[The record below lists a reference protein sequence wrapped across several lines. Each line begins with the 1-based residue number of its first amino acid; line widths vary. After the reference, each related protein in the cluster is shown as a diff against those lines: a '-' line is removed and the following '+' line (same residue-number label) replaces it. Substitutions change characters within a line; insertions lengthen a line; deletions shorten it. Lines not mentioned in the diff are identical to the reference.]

1 MKKNNYYVGLL
12 AGVLTAG
19 VLQGSD
25 GKENM
30 PGLGD
35 NPTSI
40 VQGQAS
46 GITEELKVA
55 ASELAASYDERAEGS
70 QNQAIR
76 GLFRARA
83 NHLRAT
89 FGIANATESIEPDEN
104 DSLYI
109 EKTRYNYAKKLAN
122 YYKLKGNEEF
132 ARDLKNDFAYLD
144 YYTAFLAS
152 QKFENNDN
160 FRNYQI
166 SKTRLGYTTFIN
178 NAPMRNESDA
188 KLYPTLRTQ
197 QIFGSEDYIVP
208 GMYQYVIAY
217 PVTKAE
223 IEAWVDRLRNMHNDE
238 ALKER
243 RKPIIFQAQKF
254 ETRTMTPVTENK
266 DFEIKSY
273 WCNINTG
280 DNMLSASTYYN
291 KLKSYNKPIVF
302 GKTERDL
309 KFSTGVKA
317 SYFKQEVSYQEYL
330 ELVNQYGDNFFVGFV
345 HLKPNSMQELQQ
357 QLGAL
362 IKSKNVNQIRID
374 HETYVDVA
382 NIPLEYLGCIKIRNM
397 SFSNYQNPN
406 GELFLIRTML
416 GNINNVN
423 CKTIYCFDSPY
434 PEQNTSVNRVYERMK
449 GNALELNSQRIVYVD
464 KLPEDINERLR
475 EMEKAYLQYIKHH
488 ELEYLSGYVNIEN
501 KPSELSDNEWRKVII
516 LKGKAEE
523 IKMLMCYD
531 QVPKEKFF
539 IVKNTINE
547 IIEAGIALSRL
558 NEANIAYELETRG
571 LQIQNVTGDGN
582 CGIYA
587 LLAGLN
593 PDQASNYEHVSPSTE
608 EGSPWQNAANLR
620 QALFGNTNALGQ
632 MVTDVAAHNQ
642 VNRWLALD
650 NQQALQAV
658 NTHVRNQGRSSLVIL
673 DTTVTVESGVAFTVI
688 GANGEQIR
696 YNTLTDALNEAG
708 NNPLMLVY
716 TPNHWKAV
724 VPKINN

>member
-30 PGLGD
+30 LGLGD

-46 GITEELKVA
+46 SEITEELKVA

-70 QNQAIR
+70 QNKAIR
-76 GLFRARA
+76 RLFRARA
-83 NHLRAT
+83 NHLRVT
-89 FGIANATESIEPDEN
+89 FGIANAKESIEPDEN

-152 QKFENNDN
+152 QKFENNDD
-160 FRNYQI
+160 FRNYLV
-166 SKTRLGYTTFIN
+166 SKTRFGYEAHIN
-178 NAPMRNESDA
+178 NVPIRNEADA
-188 KLYPTLRTQ
+188 KLYPKLKTQ
-197 QIFGSEDYIVP
+197 LIFSLDDYIMP
-208 GMYQYVIAY
+208 GMYQYIVIY
-217 PVTKAE
+217 PVTRLE
-223 IEAWVDRLRNMHNDE
+223 INDWIDQLREINKGDLTN
-238 ALKER
+238 
-243 RKPIIFQAQKF
+243 PIVFQAQKF

-309 KFSTGVKA
+309 KFSTGIKA

-374 HETYVDVA
+374 HEIYVDVA

-397 SFSNYQNPN
+397 SFANYQNPN

-423 CKTIYCFDSPY
+423 CKTIYCFDFPY
-434 PEQNTSVNRVYERMK
+434 PEQNTSVNRVYERME
-449 GNALELNSQRIVYVD
+449 GNALELNSQRIIYVD

-488 ELEYLSGYVNIEN
+488 ELEYLSGYVNIAD
-501 KPSELSDNEWRKVII
+501 KPAELSDEEWNKVII

-523 IKMLMCYD
+523 IKTLMRCES
-531 QVPKEKFF
+531 PKL
-539 IVKNTINE
+539 
-547 IIEAGIALSRL
+547 IIRL
-558 NEANIAYELETRG
+558 
-571 LQIQNVTGDGN
+571 
-582 CGIYA
+582 
-587 LLAGLN
+587 
-593 PDQASNYEHVSPSTE
+593 P
-608 EGSPWQNAANLR
+608 GSL
-620 QALFGNTNALGQ
+620 
-632 MVTDVAAHNQ
+632 
-642 VNRWLALD
+642 
-650 NQQALQAV
+650 
-658 NTHVRNQGRSSLVIL
+658 
-673 DTTVTVESGVAFTVI
+673 
-688 GANGEQIR
+688 
-696 YNTLTDALNEAG
+696 
-708 NNPLMLVY
+708 
-716 TPNHWKAV
+716 
-724 VPKINN
+724 

>member
-1 MKKNNYYVGLL
+1 MKKKKNNYYVGLL

-19 VLQGSD
+19 VLPGSD

-30 PGLGD
+30 LGLGD

-40 VQGQAS
+40 VQGQDT

-55 ASELAASYDERAEGS
+55 ASELAASYDERADGS
-70 QNQAIR
+70 TNKAIR
-76 GLFRARA
+76 RLFRARA
-83 NHLRAT
+83 NYLRAT
-89 FGIANATESIEPDEN
+89 FGVENATESIEPDEN
-104 DSLYI
+104 DGLYV
-109 EKTRYNYAKKLAN
+109 EKIRYSYAKKLAN
-122 YYKLKGNEEF
+122 YYKQKGNEEF

-144 YYTAFLAS
+144 YYTTLIAS
-152 QKFENNDN
+152 QKLENNDD
-160 FRNYQI
+160 FRNYLV
-166 SKTRLGYTTFIN
+166 SKTRFGYETHIN
-178 NAPMRNESDA
+178 NAPIRNATDA
-188 KLYPTLRTQ
+188 QLYPKLETQ
-197 QIFGSEDYIVP
+197 LIFSLDDYIMP
-208 GMYQYVIAY
+208 GMYQYIVIY
-217 PVTKAE
+217 PVTRLE
-223 IEAWVDRLRNMHNDE
+223 INDWVDQLREINKGDLTN
-238 ALKER
+238 
-243 RKPIIFQAQKF
+243 PIIFQAQKL
-254 ETRTMTPVTENK
+254 ETRTMSPVTENQY
-266 DFEIKSY
+266 FEIKSY

-280 DNMLSASTYYN
+280 NNMLSASTYYN

-434 PEQNTSVNRVYERMK
+434 PEQNTSVNRVYERME

-475 EMEKAYLQYIKHH
+475 EKERAYVQYIKSYD
-488 ELEYLSGYVNIEN
+488 LEYLSGYVNIAD
-501 KPSELSDNEWRKVII
+501 KPAELSDEEWSRVII

-523 IKMLMCYD
+523 IKTLMRY
-531 QVPKEKFF
+531 QRPYRIMVF
-539 IVKNTINE
+539 
-547 IIEAGIALSRL
+547 
-558 NEANIAYELETRG
+558 
-571 LQIQNVTGDGN
+571 
-582 CGIYA
+582 
-587 LLAGLN
+587 
-593 PDQASNYEHVSPSTE
+593 
-608 EGSPWQNAANLR
+608 
-620 QALFGNTNALGQ
+620 Q
-632 MVTDVAAHNQ
+632 M
-642 VNRWLALD
+642 
-650 NQQALQAV
+650 
-658 NTHVRNQGRSSLVIL
+658 
-673 DTTVTVESGVAFTVI
+673 E
-688 GANGEQIR
+688 
-696 YNTLTDALNEAG
+696 
-708 NNPLMLVY
+708 
-716 TPNHWKAV
+716 
-724 VPKINN
+724 

>member
-19 VLQGSD
+19 VLPGSD

-30 PGLGD
+30 LGLGD

-40 VQGQAS
+40 VQGQDT

-55 ASELAASYDERAEGS
+55 ASELAASYDERADGS
-70 QNQAIR
+70 TNKAIR
-76 GLFRARA
+76 RLFRARA
-83 NHLRAT
+83 NYLRAT
-89 FGIANATESIEPDEN
+89 FGVENATESIEPDEN
-104 DSLYI
+104 DGLYV
-109 EKTRYNYAKKLAN
+109 EKIRYSYAKKLAN
-122 YYKLKGNEEF
+122 YYKQKGNEEF

-144 YYTAFLAS
+144 YYTTLIAS
-152 QKFENNDN
+152 QKLENNDD
-160 FRNYQI
+160 FRNYLV
-166 SKTRLGYTTFIN
+166 SKTRFGYETHIN
-178 NAPMRNESDA
+178 NAPIRNATDA
-188 KLYPTLRTQ
+188 QLYPKLETQ
-197 QIFGSEDYIVP
+197 LIFSLDDYIMP
-208 GMYQYVIAY
+208 GMYQYIVIY
-217 PVTKAE
+217 PVTRLE
-223 IEAWVDRLRNMHNDE
+223 INDWVAQLREINKGDLTN
-238 ALKER
+238 
-243 RKPIIFQAQKF
+243 PIIFQAQKL
-254 ETRTMTPVTENK
+254 ETRTMSPVTENQY
-266 DFEIKSY
+266 FEIKSY

-280 DNMLSASTYYN
+280 NNMLSASTYYN

-434 PEQNTSVNRVYERMK
+434 PEQNTSVNRVYERME

-475 EMEKAYLQYIKHH
+475 EKERAYVQYIKSYD
-488 ELEYLSGYVNIEN
+488 LEYLSGYVNIAD
-501 KPSELSDNEWRKVII
+501 KPAELSDEEWSRVII

-523 IKMLMCYD
+523 IKTLMRY
-531 QVPKEKFF
+531 QRPYRIMVF
-539 IVKNTINE
+539 
-547 IIEAGIALSRL
+547 
-558 NEANIAYELETRG
+558 
-571 LQIQNVTGDGN
+571 
-582 CGIYA
+582 
-587 LLAGLN
+587 
-593 PDQASNYEHVSPSTE
+593 
-608 EGSPWQNAANLR
+608 
-620 QALFGNTNALGQ
+620 Q
-632 MVTDVAAHNQ
+632 M
-642 VNRWLALD
+642 
-650 NQQALQAV
+650 
-658 NTHVRNQGRSSLVIL
+658 
-673 DTTVTVESGVAFTVI
+673 E
-688 GANGEQIR
+688 
-696 YNTLTDALNEAG
+696 
-708 NNPLMLVY
+708 
-716 TPNHWKAV
+716 
-724 VPKINN
+724 